1 MKLLNTFGKTIDTNS
16 KYEIGQLIALK
27 YKLHDEQL
35 LIGSIYSYDEKT
47 TFYKVF
53 WFDNEFSEEMESNI
67 IPYLE

>member
-16 KYEIGQLIALK
+16 KYGIGQLISLK

-35 LIGSIYSYDEKT
+35 LIGSIYEYKEKT
-47 TFYKVF
+47 TTYMVF
-53 WFDNEFSEEMESNI
+53 WFDNEYSEEMESSI

>member
-1 MKLLNTFGKTIDTNS
+1 MKYG
-16 KYEIGQLIALK
+16 IGQLISLK
-27 YKLHDEQL
+27 YKLLDEQF

-53 WFDNEFSEEMESNI
+53 WFDNEFSEEMECNI